1 MRPNKMLY
9 LFLLLAFSLWQAS
22 AASGAVR
29 LKDISYFMG
38 TTSNPLLGYG
48 LVVGLDGTGDS
59 QRTLFTVNTLAN
71 MLDNEGIHVDPTQIN
86 VKNVAAVMVT
96 AKLPPFARVG
106 SKLDLQVSSVG
117 DATNLQGGTLL
128 MTPLKAPNGK
138 VYALAQ
144 GPISTGGFS
153 AGGQSGSTVQKNF
166 PTVGFISSGA
176 TVEREL
182 PINFA
187 EQKRLELVLRT
198 PDFNTANRVVTAIN
212 HLLGGNY
219 AEAQDAATIHLQI
232 PPQFNHQLMKM
243 IAQVD
248 DLKIEPD
255 VVAKV
260 IINERTGT
268 VVIGQNVRIL
278 PVAVASGSLT
288 VQISEQPTVSQPL
301 PLSQGQTTVLPQS
314 KVKVQEAKGSLNMI
328 GGAVTIRK
336 LAQGLNAI
344 GATPRDLINI
354 LQAIKAAGAL
364 QAELKII

>member
-1 MRPNKMLY
+1 MRPNKILY
-9 LFLLLAFSLWQAS
+9 LFLLMSFSLCLPSLAR
-22 AASGAVR
+22 GAVR

-48 LVVGLDGTGDS
+48 LVVGLNGTGDS
-59 QRTLFTVNTLAN
+59 QRTQFTVNSLAN
-71 MLDNEGIHVDPTQIN
+71 MLDNQGLHVDPSQIN

-106 SKLDLQVSSVG
+106 SKLDLQVSSMG

-128 MTPLKAPNGK
+128 MTPLKAPDGK
-138 VYALAQ
+138 IYALAQ
-144 GPISTGGFS
+144 GPLSTGGFS
-153 AGGQSGSTVQKNF
+153 AGGGQGTTVQKNF

-182 PINFA
+182 HTDFA
-187 EQKRLELVLRT
+187 GQKRLELVLRT
-198 PDFNTANRVVTAIN
+198 PDFNTVDRVVNAIN
-212 HLLGGNY
+212 QLLGGSY
-219 AEAQDAATIHLQI
+219 AHAQDAATVKLQI
-232 PPQFNHQLMKM
+232 PPQFNHRVMKM
-243 IAQVD
+243 VAQLEE
-248 DLKIEPD
+248 LKINPD
-255 VVAKV
+255 VVAQVV
-260 IINERTGT
+260 IDERTGT

-288 VQISEQPTVSQPL
+288 VQISQQPKVSQPL
-301 PLSQGQTTVLPQS
+301 PFSGGQTTVVPQS
-314 KVKVQEAKGSLNMI
+314 KVNVQESKAALNLV
-328 GGAVTIRK
+328 GGAVTIRQ
-336 LAQGLNAI
+336 LVRGLNAI